1 MGNNKAQV
9 IKHAM
14 IIETFKEIYALCWV
28 EYIATE
34 VLLIDSLIWMSN
46 WGRFLWD
53 SGQNKKKK
61 LVIGVGKK
69 NILFG
74 CPKTGPTC

>member
-1 MGNNKAQV
+1 MLSGVHSYRSTLDRLTDMNVELRKIPMG
-9 IKHAM
+9 
-14 IIETFKEIYALCWV
+14 F
-28 EYIATE
+28 
-34 VLLIDSLIWMSN
+34 
-46 WGRFLWD
+46 
-53 SGQNKKKK
+53 GQNKKKK